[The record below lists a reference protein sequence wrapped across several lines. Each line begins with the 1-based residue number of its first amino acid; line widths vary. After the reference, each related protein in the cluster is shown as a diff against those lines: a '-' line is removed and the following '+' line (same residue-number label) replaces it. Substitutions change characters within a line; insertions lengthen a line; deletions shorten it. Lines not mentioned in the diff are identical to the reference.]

1 MSLGKPSPEFQ
12 FAKRF
17 SYHNIQ
23 FEKRWTT
30 SNVEWVVW
38 GLPTHTTNN
47 FCVAGIAIDLCP
59 YVIQACHKQGG
70 RGATCPPP
78 PVFGRSVI
86 PYLNQ
91 EDTLCPPHYYVPFR
105 IFRPCDGPV
114 CWIVSAEWW
123 SFHLEDSKLIS
134 SFQNYVKLET
144 RSFVM
149 NFNSTAVWQMSREL
163 GPALLKGQIYQR
175 VKNSNFTL
183 VWGQ

>member
-1 MSLGKPSPEFQ
+1 MISFLVSHRERYFLQKPCVLGGLVQNFRLPNDS
-12 FAKRF
+12 
-17 SYHNIQ
+17 HTIIQ

-30 SNVEWVVW
+30 VEWVVW
-38 GLPTHTTNN
+38 VLPTHTTNN

-70 RGATCPPP
+70 GGATCPPP
-78 PVFGRSVI
+78 LFGRSVI
-86 PYLNQ
+86 PYLNH

-134 SFQNYVKLET
+134 SFQNYVNLET
-144 RSFVM
+144 RSFAI
-149 NFNSTAVWQMSREL
+149 STALL
-163 GPALLKGQIYQR
+163 G
-175 VKNSNFTL
+175 ST
-183 VWGQ
+183 